1 MKKIG
6 WIWFLLLCVNTMLM
20 AGGIEIPEKIK
31 RSFQLNFP
39 NASEVKWERANSGR
53 FEVGFIENGKEN
65 LALINGDGVILE
77 IESEINIPDLPKRVT
92 SSVKKKYPY
101 AQISYATVVS
111 RNKEVVAYELEIKNG
126 IDEFDITLNTL
137 GFEVE

>member
-1 MKKIG
+1 MKKTG

-39 NASEVKWERANSGR
+39 NASEVKWEKANSGR

-101 AQISYATVVS
+101 AQISYATVVL

-137 GFEVE
+137 GFEVD